1 MPEVRDPRAE
11 AARALGDGHV
21 SSVLEPSPPALTDE
35 FFADDPTAF
44 SDAEGEAAGRKV
56 SPVGNADLTWSEVV
70 DDRPDLAVFAGPRWL
85 DGRRRLDQPP
95 ATLGETRLA
104 LHRVAA
110 YVMSPARRRAN
121 GKIALRWTLGGF
133 GTPFFGDDEQLRVD
147 GTELVVQ
154 SGDTSRSIPLT
165 TLNEVAA
172 ALGTVPDVEW
182 ASQFDI
188 PEPGD
193 LDAALPVDPAASAWL
208 GEWYG
213 FATSVLEELR
223 HDDESSDVSR
233 IQLWP
238 EHFDPAFEMLSDA
251 EKRRASYGASPG
263 DVHID
268 EPYLY
273 VGPWYGDAQ
282 PADDFWTNGF
292 AAQPLSEFIDAD
304 DQRGAALDFYRAGR
318 RLLAEA

>member
-1 MPEVRDPRAE
+1 MPEVRNARGEAE
-11 AARALGDGHV
+11 VLLGDGMAAR
-21 SSVLEPSPPALTDE
+21 VLEPSPPAVMDE
-35 FFADDPTAF
+35 FFADDPTEVATVG
-44 SDAEGEAAGRKV
+44 STV
-56 SPVGNADLTWSEVV
+56 SPVGNADTTWAEAVAA
-70 DDRPDLAVFAGPRWL
+70 DAALAEFADARWL
-85 DGRRRLDQPP
+85 TPGRRLSAPP
-95 ATLGETRLA
+95 ATLADTRLA

-110 YVMSPARRRAN
+110 YVMSPARRRVN
-121 GKIALRWTLGGF
+121 EKIALRWTLGGF
-133 GTPFFGDDEQLRVD
+133 GTPFFGADEQLRIE
-147 GTELVVQ
+147 GTDLVVQ
-154 SGDTSRSIPLT
+154 QGDSVRAVPLT

-172 ALGTVPDVEW
+172 ALGSTPDVEW

-193 LDAALPVDPAASAWL
+193 LDAPLNVDPAASAWL

-223 HDDESSDVSR
+223 HDAESSDVSR

-273 VGPWYGDAQ
+273 VGPWYGADQ
-282 PADDFWTNGF
+282 PANDFWTNGF
-292 AAQPLSEFIDAD
+292 AAKPLSSFIDAD
-304 DQRGAALDFYRAGR
+304 DQRAAALEFYRHGR
-318 RLLAEA
+318 QLLADA